1 MRKYTLNAI
10 VLLLFTSLIMSC
22 GDGGTT
28 DGSGT
33 TDSGSTDS
41 ASKEVKFNQKE
52 EGKFETKRKKN
63 IEKIFY
69 GLPSIVEMAELIK
82 SSGASFNQEFLNDP
96 TKADS
101 YLTASSKAINLG
113 IYGADLSYTM
123 MFEQDKQNISY
134 FNAVHALAKN
144 LDVEAALESGV
155 IERIK
160 DNKEDQ
166 DSLMTIL
173 TETYWTINAFLKE
186 NQAQEEISALV
197 IAGGWMEGL
206 HLAGKHY
213 TPGNTKI
220 RERIAEQ
227 KYALKN
233 LCDLMDTYE
242 TAALDAFKSDLGE
255 LQKLYEKVEITKGK
269 TTKDKDKSGMVVLG
283 GERKVSMDDVT
294 LNAVLSKIEE
304 IRNKYIK

>member
-1 MRKYTLNAI
+1 MKKHTLSI
-10 VLLLFTSLIMSC
+10 FILLATITLLTASC
-22 GDGGTT
+22 GDPGHSQ
-28 DGSGT
+28 SGT
-33 TDSGSTDS
+33 NNNSQDDEINFKNN
-41 ASKEVKFNQKE
+41 KEGLFDTE
-52 EGKFETKRKKN
+52 RKNN

-96 TKADS
+96 DRADS
-101 YLTASSKAINLG
+101 YLTASAKAMNLG

-123 MFEQDKQNISY
+123 MFEQDKQNINY
-134 FNAVHALAKN
+134 FNAVHELAEK

-160 DNKEDQ
+160 DNRENQ
-166 DSLMTIL
+166 DSLMMIL
-173 TETYWTINAFLKE
+173 TETYWTINAYLKE
-186 NQAQEEISALV
+186 NQVQEEISALV

-233 LCDLMDTYE
+233 LCDLMDTY
-242 TAALDAFKSDLGE
+242 KSSVLTDLKADLNE
-255 LQKLYEKVEITKGK
+255 LQGIFDSVEIIKGK
-269 TTKDKDKSGMVVLG
+269 TTKGKDSSGTLVIG
-283 GERKVSMDDVT
+283 GKREVSMDDET
-294 LNAVLSKIEE
+294 LDKLLRKTEE